1 MKKIMLVLMIL
12 SAGFTLS
19 VAAHDEPKDSNIS
32 FESQLITLDGD
43 GLGGAPINGVVG
55 A

>member
-19 VAAHDEPKDSNIS
+19 VVAHDDPQNSNVS
-32 FESQLITLDGD
+32 FESQLITLNGD
-43 GLGGAPINGVVG
+43 GLGGAPINGLG
-55 A
+55 GN

>member
-12 SAGFTLS
+12 STGLTLS
-19 VAAHDEPKDSNIS
+19 VVADDKPQDSNITFQS
-32 FESQLITLDGD
+32 HLITLDGD

-55 A
+55 G